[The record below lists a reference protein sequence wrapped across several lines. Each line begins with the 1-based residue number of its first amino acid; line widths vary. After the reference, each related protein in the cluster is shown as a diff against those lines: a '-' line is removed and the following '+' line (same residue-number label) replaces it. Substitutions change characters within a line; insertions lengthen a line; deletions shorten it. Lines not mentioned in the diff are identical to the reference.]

1 MDVSQSLLQ
10 VQQRLAVIQ
19 CLPERQRIW
28 NKSRAIAFHIR
39 SVVTMDILIT
49 HGGLARTRS
58 FQLRPLQMGVIVLTL
73 LLVLL
78 MMSGTVYH
86 FIFLKA
92 AREGWPVVSHLTGIV
107 VRDETDQR
115 DRFLRENLDAMAQ
128 KVGEMQA
135 TVVKLEAMG
144 ERVAG
149 LAGIK
154 PEELRVVEEPSVDK
168 PAGKEAAGGGRGGPY
183 VPVVAPSIAQINSV
197 VDALELQAG
206 RSGDVFTLIE
216 SRLLERRL
224 ELMMVPSAPPVRGP
238 VGSGFGFRLDPFT
251 SRAALHTGL
260 DFPAPTGTA
269 IHAAAGGVVLSAD
282 SQAAYGQT
290 VEIDHGNGLVTR
302 YAHTSKF
309 QVRPGDVVRRGQLIA
324 NVGNTGRSTGS
335 HLHFEVLLN
344 GVQQN
349 PARFLARGEDL
360 SLKEQTA
367 EAQPAGRSSKRKSR

>member
-1 MDVSQSLLQ
+1 MGVSESLLQ
-10 VQQRLAVIQ
+10 MQQWLAMIQ
-19 CLPERQRIW
+19 RLPERQRIR
-28 NKSRAIAFHIR
+28 NQCRAIRFHIR

-49 HGGLARTRS
+49 HGGQARTRS
-58 FQLRPLQMGVIVLTL
+58 FQVRPLQLGVIVLAL
-73 LLVLL
+73 FLVLM
-78 MMSGTVYH
+78 MMSGTLYH
-86 FIFLKA
+86 YVFLKI
-92 AREGWPVVSHLTGIV
+92 ARESWPGVSQVAGLM

-115 DRFLRENLDAMAQ
+115 DRFMRENLDAMAQ

-135 TVVKLEAMG
+135 KVVKLEAMG

-154 PEELRVVEEPSVDK
+154 PEELRVVETLGDK
-168 PAGKEAAGGGRGGPY
+168 PSGTEVVGGGRGGPY
-183 VPVVAPSIAQINSV
+183 VPVSSMAQLNSV

-224 ELMMVPSAPPVRGP
+224 ELMMVPSAPPVIGP
-238 VGSGFGFRLDPFT
+238 VGSGFGFRLDPLT
-251 SRAALHTGL
+251 GHAALHTGL
-260 DFPAPTGTA
+260 DFPAPPGTP
-269 IHAAAGGVVLSAD
+269 IRSAAGGVVMNAEN
-282 SQAAYGQT
+282 QGAYGQT
-290 VEIDHGNGLVTR
+290 VEVDHGNGLITR

-309 QVRPGDVVRRGQLIA
+309 MVRPGEVVRRGQLIA
-324 NVGNTGRSTGS
+324 SVGNTGRSTGS

-360 SLKEQTA
+360 SLREQTA
-367 EAQPAGRSSKRKSR
+367 QAAPAGRSGKRKAR

>member
-1 MDVSQSLLQ
+1 M
-10 VQQRLAVIQ
+10 
-19 CLPERQRIW
+19 
-28 NKSRAIAFHIR
+28 
-39 SVVTMDILIT
+39 
-49 HGGLARTRS
+49 
-58 FQLRPLQMGVIVLTL
+58 
-73 LLVLL
+73 
-78 MMSGTVYH
+78 
-86 FIFLKA
+86 
-92 AREGWPVVSHLTGIV
+92 
-107 VRDETDQR
+107 
-115 DRFLRENLDAMAQ
+115 
-128 KVGEMQA
+128 
-135 TVVKLEAMG
+135 
-144 ERVAG
+144 
-149 LAGIK
+149 
-154 PEELRVVEEPSVDK
+154 
-168 PAGKEAAGGGRGGPY
+168 
-183 VPVVAPSIAQINSV
+183 

-282 SQAAYGQT
+282 AQAAYGQT